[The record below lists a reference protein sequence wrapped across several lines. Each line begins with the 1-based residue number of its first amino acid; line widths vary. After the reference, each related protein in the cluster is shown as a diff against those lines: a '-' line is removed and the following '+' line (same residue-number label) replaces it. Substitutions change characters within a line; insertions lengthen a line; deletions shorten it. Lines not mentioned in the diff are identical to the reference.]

1 MSSLK
6 DIRTRISSVKSTRQI
21 TSAMKMVSAAKLK
34 KAQDAVINL
43 RPYANKLNEVLSNIS
58 KSVNL
63 AEDNIYARS
72 GYPERIL
79 FVVISSNKGL
89 CGAFNMNVIKET
101 IRLIDEDYYGENEQG
116 NVDILT
122 IGKAAT
128 DYFTKKRYRVIGSDN
143 ELIDQL
149 SFDKAVPLIEKIIDS
164 FVNKDYDR
172 VMVIYNRFKNA
183 AVQILTSHQFLPVEI
198 DYCEEEDFFMNFD
211 YIMEPDQEYIIKNL
225 IPKSLKLNFYE
236 ALLESLAAE
245 HGARMTAMHKATDNA
260 TTLIKELQL
269 TYNKARQA
277 SITNEISEIVG
288 GAEALSNI

>member
-34 KAQDAVINL
+34 KAQDSVINL
-43 RPYANKLNEVLSNIS
+43 RPYAHKLNEILSNITQ
-58 KSVNL
+58 SVNII
-63 AEDNIYARS
+63 EDNVYARS

-101 IRLIDEDYYGENEQG
+101 IRIIDEDYYGENEQG

-128 DYFTKKRYRVIGSDN
+128 DYFSKKGYKIIGYDN
-143 ELIDQL
+143 ELLDQL

-183 AVQILTSHQFLPVEI
+183 AVQILTSHQFLPVEV

-225 IPKSLKLNFYE
+225 IPQSLKLNFYE

-260 TTLIKELQL
+260 TTLIKELEL

-288 GAEALSNI
+288 GAEALSK

>member
-34 KAQDAVINL
+34 KAQDSVINL
-43 RPYANKLNEVLSNIS
+43 RPYAHKLNEILNNIT
-58 KSVNL
+58 KSVNII
-63 AEDNIYARS
+63 EDNIYARS

-116 NVDILT
+116 NVDVLT

-128 DYFTKKRYRVIGSDN
+128 DYFSKKGYKIIGYDN
-143 ELIDQL
+143 ELLDQL
-149 SFDKAVPLIEKIIDS
+149 SFDKTAPLIKKIIDS
-164 FVNKDYDR
+164 FVTKDYDR
-172 VMVIYNRFKNA
+172 VMLIYNRFKNA
-183 AVQILTSHQFLPVEI
+183 AVQILTSHQFLPVEVN
-198 DYCEEEDFFMNFD
+198 YCEDEDSFVNFD

-225 IPKSLKLNFYE
+225 IPRSLKLNFYE

-260 TTLIKELQL
+260 SSLIKELQL

-288 GAEALSNI
+288 GAEALNK

>member
-34 KAQDAVINL
+34 KAQDSVINL
-43 RPYANKLNEVLSNIS
+43 RPYAHKLNEILNNIT
-58 KSVNL
+58 KSVNII
-63 AEDNIYARS
+63 EDNIYARS

-101 IRLIDEDYYGENEQG
+101 IRIIDEDYYGENEQG
-116 NVDILT
+116 NVDVLT

-128 DYFTKKRYRVIGSDN
+128 EYFSKKGYKVIGSDN
-143 ELIDQL
+143 DLLDQL
-149 SFDKAVPLIEKIIDS
+149 SFDKAAPLIEKIIDS
-164 FVNKDYDR
+164 FVDKDYDR
-172 VMVIYNRFKNA
+172 VMLVYNRFKNA
-183 AVQILTSHQFLPVEI
+183 AVQILTSHQFLPVEVN
-198 DYCEEEDFFMNFD
+198 YCEDEDSFVNFD
-211 YIMEPDQEYIIKNL
+211 YIMEPDQEYIVKHL

-260 TTLIKELQL
+260 TTLIKELEL

-288 GAEALSNI
+288 GAEALNK

>member
-6 DIRTRISSVKSTRQI
+6 DIRTRITSVKSTRQI

-34 KAQDAVINL
+34 KAQDSVINL
-43 RPYANKLNEVLSNIS
+43 RPYAHKLNEILNNITR
-58 KSVNL
+58 SVNL
-63 AEDNIYARS
+63 GNDNIYSRS
-72 GYPERIL
+72 GFPDRIL
-79 FVVISSNKGL
+79 LVVISSNKGL

-101 IRLIDEDYYGENEQG
+101 IRLINEEYAGENEAG
-116 NVDILT
+116 NVDLLT

-128 DYFTKKRYRVIGSDN
+128 DYFTKKGFKVIGSDN
-143 ELIDQL
+143 ELLEKLCFDQ
-149 SFDKAVPLIEKIIDS
+149 ATPLIEKIIES
-164 FVNKDYDR
+164 FVNKEYDQ
-172 VMVIYNRFKNA
+172 VMLIYNRFKNA
-183 AVQILTSHQFLPVEI
+183 AVQLLTSQQFLPVEI
-198 DYCEEEDFFMNFD
+198 NYCDEEETFVNFE
-211 YIMEPDQEYIIKNL
+211 YIMEPDQEYIVKNL

-260 TTLIKELQL
+260 TSLIKELQL

-288 GAEALSNI
+288 GAEALSK

>member
-34 KAQDAVINL
+34 KAQDSVINL
-43 RPYANKLNEVLSNIS
+43 RPYAHKLNEILNNIT
-58 KSVNL
+58 KSVNII
-63 AEDNIYARS
+63 EDNIYVRS

-101 IRLIDEDYYGENEQG
+101 IRIIDEDYYGENEQG
-116 NVDILT
+116 NVDVLT

-128 DYFTKKRYRVIGSDN
+128 EYFSKKGYKDIGSDN
-143 ELIDQL
+143 DLLDQL
-149 SFDKAVPLIEKIIDS
+149 SFDKAAPLIEKIIDS
-164 FVNKDYDR
+164 FVDKDYDR
-172 VMVIYNRFKNA
+172 VMLVYNRFKNA
-183 AVQILTSHQFLPVEI
+183 AVQILTSHQFLPVEVN
-198 DYCEEEDFFMNFD
+198 YCEDEDSFVNFD
-211 YIMEPDQEYIIKNL
+211 YIMEPDQEYIVKHL

-260 TTLIKELQL
+260 TTLIKELEL

-288 GAEALSNI
+288 GAEALNK

>member
-6 DIRTRISSVKSTRQI
+6 DIRTRITSVKSTRQI

-34 KAQDAVINL
+34 KAQDSVINL
-43 RPYANKLNEVLSNIS
+43 RPYAHKLNEILNNITR
-58 KSVNL
+58 SVNL
-63 AEDNIYARS
+63 GNDNIYSRS
-72 GYPERIL
+72 GFPDRIL
-79 FVVISSNKGL
+79 LVVISSNKGL

-101 IRLIDEDYYGENEQG
+101 IRLINEEYAGENEAG

-128 DYFTKKRYRVIGSDN
+128 DYFTKKGFKVIGSDN
-143 ELIDQL
+143 ELLEKLCFDQ
-149 SFDKAVPLIEKIIDS
+149 ATPLIEKIIES
-164 FVNKDYDR
+164 FVNKEYDQ
-172 VMVIYNRFKNA
+172 VMLIYNRFKNA
-183 AVQILTSHQFLPVEI
+183 AVQLLTSQQFLPVEI
-198 DYCEEEDFFMNFD
+198 NYCDEEETFVNFE
-211 YIMEPDQEYIIKNL
+211 YIMEPDQEYIVKNL

-260 TTLIKELQL
+260 TSLIKELQL

-288 GAEALSNI
+288 GAEALSK